1 MTEPPEQDAHE
12 QDRYPDIPTLEVDE
26 SIAPRP
32 EEEAAD
38 VQRGTRA
45 AGEAPEDDPR

>member
-1 MTEPPEQDAHE
+1 MTEPPEQHAPE
-12 QDRYPDIPTLEVDE
+12 QDRYPEIPTLEVDE

-38 VQRGTRA
+38 VQRGTTGGA
-45 AGEAPEDDPR
+45 AEDETG

>member
-1 MTEPPEQDAHE
+1 MTEPQEHDASE
-12 QDRYPDIPTLEVDE
+12 RYPDIPTLEADE

-38 VQRGTRA
+38 AQRGGA
-45 AGEAPEDDPR
+45 DEARGSR

>member
-1 MTEPPEQDAHE
+1 MTEPPEQHAPE
-12 QDRYPDIPTLEVDE
+12 QDRYPEIPTLEVDE

-38 VQRGTRA
+38 VLRGTRA

>member
-1 MTEPPEQDAHE
+1 MTDPQGRDPHQ
-12 QDRYPDIPTLEVDE
+12 QGPYPDVPTLEGDE

-38 VQRGTRA
+38 VQRGASGAQEDGTRS
-45 AGEAPEDDPR
+45 

>member
-1 MTEPPEQDAHE
+1 MTEPPEQDAPE
-12 QDRYPDIPTLEVDE
+12 QDRYPEIPTLEVDE

-38 VQRGTRA
+38 VQRG
-45 AGEAPEDDPR
+45 AGGAQEDGPRS

>member
-1 MTEPPEQDAHE
+1 MTEPPEQHAPE
-12 QDRYPDIPTLEVDE
+12 QDRYPEIPTLEVDE

-38 VQRGTRA
+38 VQRGTTGGA
-45 AGEAPEDDPR
+45 AEDEPG

>member
-1 MTEPPEQDAHE
+1 MTEPTEQDAPE
-12 QDRYPDIPTLEVDE
+12 QDRYPEIPTLEVDE

-38 VQRGTRA
+38 VLRGTRA
-45 AGEAPEDDPR
+45 TGGAPEADPR

>member
-1 MTEPPEQDAHE
+1 MTEPPELDAPE
-12 QDRYPDIPTLEVDE
+12 QDRYPEIPTLEVDE

-45 AGEAPEDDPR
+45 AGRAPEDDPR

>member
-1 MTEPPEQDAHE
+1 MTEPPEQHAPE
-12 QDRYPDIPTLEVDE
+12 QDRYPEIPTLEVDE

-38 VQRGTRA
+38 VQRDPTG
-45 AGEAPEDDPR
+45 GAPESGPR